1 VDPPFRRVVIAGI
14 GLIGGSIA
22 LAIRDRWPS
31 VHVVGIDTPSVLAHA
46 RGSGAIDDGL
56 PSMTD
61 VTAADLVV
69 LAAPVRQNA
78 RLLAQVP
85 PGVRD
90 TAVITDVGG
99 TKRDIVGAARRLPPG
114 IRFVGGHPIGGAE
127 RGGFGFARR
136 DLFANRPWILT
147 PQPGADDRT
156 VGTLRRFVEALGAR
170 AVVMD
175 PAEHDRLM
183 AFVSHLPQLAAS
195 ALMDAVGGAVGK
207 DGLAVAG
214 RGLADTTRLAA
225 SPASVWRDIC
235 ATNADAISGALD
247 QLIDRLND
255 LRADLQRGEALE
267 AVFGGAA
274 RWRAELLA
282 TERPRTP
289 AVALML
295 RIFHI
300 TTRTAWDEARAAGS
314 YTADSLQSEGFIH
327 CSQAEQVAWVANTR
341 FRGRTDLVLLHVDEA
356 AVGAEVR
363 RENLEGGTQLFPHVY
378 GPLPVRAVI
387 DVTPMVPSSDGTFDP
402 SSWGPPSGGP
412 WAG

>member
-1 VDPPFRRVVIAGI
+1 LPVTEPPFRRVAIAGI

-31 VHVVGIDTPSVLAHA
+31 VHVAGIDTPSALAHA
-46 RGSGAIDDGL
+46 HGSGAIDEGL
-56 PSMTD
+56 ASLAD
-61 VTAADLVV
+61 VAAADLVV

-78 RLLAQVP
+78 RLLTELPAHLLATSIV
-85 PGVRD
+85 
-90 TAVITDVGG
+90 TDVGG
-99 TKRDIVGAARRLPPG
+99 TKRDIVAAARRLPPG
-114 IRFVGGHPIGGAE
+114 ARFVGGHPIGGAE

-136 DLFANRPWILT
+136 DLFSRRPWILT
-147 PQPGADDRT
+147 PLAETDDRA
-156 VGTLRRFVEALGAR
+156 VGALRGFVEALGAHP
-170 AVVMD
+170 VVMD
-175 PAEHDRLM
+175 PAEHDRVM

-195 ALMDAVGGAVGK
+195 ALMDAVGGAVAG

-214 RGLADTTRLAA
+214 RGLHDTTRLAS

-235 ATNADAISGALD
+235 ATNADVISLALD

-255 LRADLQRGEALE
+255 LRADLHRGEALD

-282 TERPRTP
+282 QDRPRTP
-289 AVALML
+289 AVALMP

-300 TTRTAWDEARAAGS
+300 TTRGAWDQARTAGR
-314 YTADSLQSEGFIH
+314 YTADSLQTEGFIH

-363 RENLEGGTQLFPHVY
+363 RENLEGGTELFPHIY
-378 GPLPVRAVI
+378 GPLPVSAVI
-387 DVTPMVPSSDGTFDP
+387 NVTPMVPAADGTFDP
-402 SSWGPPSGGP
+402 AADVR
-412 WAG
+412 AG